1 MTAFGRFLLSR
12 EAETD
17 PKLTVEF
24 IILELAGIDQAL
36 LITVV
41 DAHSDN

>member
-1 MTAFGRFLLSR
+1 VFSAFSHSLG
-12 EAETD
+12 